1 MTREKF
7 KKVVGL
13 LEAHS
18 YKSEMIYKYGV
29 DLIDFTDD
37 LQKVIS
43 ILMKEAFGKEADD
56 WISWWLYEKDFG
68 KRDDLKAYDKDGA
81 EILDT
86 IDELYDYIVELK
98 TKNNGQDS

>member
-1 MTREKF
+1 MTKEKF

-18 YKSEMIYKYGV
+18 YKSEMIYKHGIDIV
-29 DLIDFTDD
+29 DFTND
-37 LQKVIS
+37 LQEVIS
-43 ILMKEAFGKEADD
+43 ILMKEAFGEEADD

-68 KRDDLKAYDKDGA
+68 KREDIKAYEKDGT

-86 IDELYDYIVELK
+86 IDNLYNYIIGLK
-98 TKNNGQDS
+98 NKN

>member
-1 MTREKF
+1 MTKENF
-7 KKVVGL
+7 KRIVGL

-18 YKSEMIYKYGV
+18 YSSQMIYKHG
-29 DLIDFTDD
+29 IETANFTND
-37 LQKVIS
+37 LQEVIS
-43 ILMKEAFGKEADD
+43 ILMKEAFGEEADD

-68 KRDDLKAYDKDGA
+68 KREDIKAYDKDGT

-98 TKNNGQDS
+98 NKKSDGKY